1 MISHSY
7 RPASYS
13 LITIDYGTSNPLS
26 LNVEYEP
33 SNYKASTSTFVDSAR
48 NVKGVV
54 TGSVVRNNVSSIEL
68 SWNALHTK
76 YWANIN
82 ARFKKTF
89 YHNVLFYDQV
99 TGARRVAKM
108 YVSDRTAEL
117 AKVNSKTGKPE
128 YWKNCSL
135 SLIEV

>member
-1 MISHSY
+1 MSLHSY
-7 RPASYS
+7 RPAKYS
-13 LITIDYGTSNPLS
+13 LITIDYGSNNPLA
-26 LNVEYEP
+26 LTVEYDP
-33 SNYKASTSTFVDSAR
+33 STYKSTTSTFVDSAR

-54 TGSVVRNNVSSIEL
+54 TGSVVRNNVTSIEL
-68 SWNALHTK
+68 SWNVLDVK

-89 YHNVLFYDQV
+89 YHKVLFYDQV

-117 AKVNSKTGKPE
+117 GHVNPKTGKPM
-128 YWKNCSL
+128 YWTNCTL
-135 SLIEV
+135 SLVEV